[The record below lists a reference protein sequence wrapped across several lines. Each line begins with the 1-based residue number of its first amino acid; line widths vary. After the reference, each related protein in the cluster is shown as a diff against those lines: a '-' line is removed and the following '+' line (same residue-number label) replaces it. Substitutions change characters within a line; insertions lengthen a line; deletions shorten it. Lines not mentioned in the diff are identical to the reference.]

1 MNSKIQTVTR
11 REAKK
16 MIGKSSALW
25 AARCRAYGEP
35 HDHIL
40 AWGWI
45 RNEEG
50 APEEGVEIEPGTV
63 RLTSPDGTRYR
74 VVA

>member
-1 MNSKIQTVTR
+1 MVRTVR
-11 REAKK
+11 RLGEAD
-16 MIGKSSALW
+16 
-25 AARCRAYGEP
+25 
-35 HDHIL
+35 DHIL

-45 RNEEG
+45 RNEED
-50 APEEGVEIEPGTV
+50 APEVGVEIEPGTV